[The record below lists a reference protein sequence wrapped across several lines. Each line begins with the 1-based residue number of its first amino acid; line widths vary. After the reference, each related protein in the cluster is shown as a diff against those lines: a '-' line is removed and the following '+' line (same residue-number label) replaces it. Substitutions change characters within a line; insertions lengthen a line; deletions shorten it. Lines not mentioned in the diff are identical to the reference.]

1 MAASVSDSLDRL
13 YATPLD
19 GFVALRKELA
29 AELRAA
35 GDVAGSREVAAAKKP
50 SRPAWALNQ
59 VARRNAGDLR
69 AAFEAHTA
77 AAKAQ
82 AGGDGDTVRDTV
94 RAFRDALGEVVKAA
108 ARIADEGGVA
118 LSAAQVRQLG
128 ETIRAAIGGDS
139 REQLLAGRLTE
150 DAEVDDP
157 FAGLEASPGRKVTP
171 RAPEKAE
178 SAAKASEGEK
188 GAPAPTAR
196 ERDAQRAREERERDI
211 EAAKRR
217 LDALEQEAREA
228 RIAAHQAEVVARRA
242 EAEAEKARRVATAFE
257 EPLEKARAALAAL
270 KEKR

>member
-13 YATPLD
+13 YAAPLD
-19 GFVALRKELA
+19 GFVALRKELT

-59 VARRNAGDLR
+59 MARRNADDLK
-69 AAFEAHTA
+69 AAFQAHAA

-82 AGGDGDTVRDTV
+82 ASGDADTVRDTV

-108 ARIADEGGVA
+108 AGVADEAGVP

-128 ETIRAAIGGDS
+128 ETIRAAIGGES

-150 DAEVDDP
+150 DTEVDDP

-171 RAPEKAE
+171 RARETAEKADRPGKV
-178 SAAKASEGEK
+178 AAE
-188 GAPAPTAR
+188 PTAR
-196 ERDAQRAREERERDI
+196 ERDAQRAREEREREI

-217 LDALEQEAREA
+217 LDALEHEAREA

-242 EAEAEKARRVATAFE
+242 EAEAEKARRIATAFE
-257 EPLEKARAALAAL
+257 GPLEKARAALAQL
-270 KEKR
+270 RDKRE